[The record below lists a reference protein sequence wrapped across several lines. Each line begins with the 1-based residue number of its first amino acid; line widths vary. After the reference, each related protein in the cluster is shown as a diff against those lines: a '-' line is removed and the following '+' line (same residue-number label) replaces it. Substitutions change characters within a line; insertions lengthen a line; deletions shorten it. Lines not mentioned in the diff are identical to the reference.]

1 MKKSTLMIAAV
12 AAAFAF
18 GMSGSAMA
26 AGDVAA
32 GEAKSKSCAGCHGKM
47 GEGKKKNPPIAGM
60 ATADFTKAMQD
71 YASGARD
78 NKSMARVAKKLSDAD
93 VANLAAYYA
102 SLK

>member
-1 MKKSTLMIAAV
+1 MLMIAA
-12 AAAFAF
+12 AALVF

-26 AGDVAA
+26 AGDVEA
-32 GEAKSKSCAGCHGKM
+32 GKAKSKACAGCHGAN
-47 GEGKKKNPPIAGM
+47 GEGKKKNPPLAGM

-71 YASGARD
+71 YSSGARD
-78 NKSMARVAKKLSDAD
+78 NKTMARTAKKLSDAD

>member
-1 MKKSTLMIAAV
+1 MKTSMLMIAA
-12 AAAFAF
+12 AALVF

-26 AGDVAA
+26 AGDVEA
-32 GEAKSKSCAGCHGKM
+32 GKAKSKSCAGCHGAN
-47 GEGKKKNPPIAGM
+47 GEGKKKNPPLAGM

-71 YASGARD
+71 YSSGARD
-78 NKSMARVAKKLSDAD
+78 NKTMARTAKKLSDAD

>member
-1 MKKSTLMIAAV
+1 MRKYLLMIAS
-12 AAAFAF
+12 AALVL
-18 GMSGSAMA
+18 GMAGSAMA

-32 GEAKSKSCAGCHGKM
+32 GEKKAKACAGCHGAK

-60 ATADFTKAMQD
+60 ATADFVKAMGD
-71 YASGARD
+71 YSSGARD
-78 NKSMARVAKKLSDAD
+78 HKSMVRIAKKLSESD